1 MNDDQCRFYHVPT
14 REVQRTIPEG
24 MCMYKGQGI
33 MKTIIPVEHKQNN
46 ASNKT
51 QANKNVKAHTF
62 HKTDEMLS
70 EEDGA
75 QHCGLGRPDAA
86 EIFVTE
92 RYQQEHRIWARQ
104 TCEGTEQCSDP

>member
-1 MNDDQCRFYHVPT
+1 
-14 REVQRTIPEG
+14 
-24 MCMYKGQGI
+24 MYKGQGI

-104 TCEGTEQCSDP
+104 TCEGTEQCSDPPVTAPYIVKAEDGEAKKHGLGISGA